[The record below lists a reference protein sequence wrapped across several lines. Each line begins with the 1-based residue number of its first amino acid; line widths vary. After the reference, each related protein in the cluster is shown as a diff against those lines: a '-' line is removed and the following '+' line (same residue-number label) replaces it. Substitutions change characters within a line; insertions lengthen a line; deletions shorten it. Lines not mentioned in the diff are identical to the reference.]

1 MDRLTISSD
10 AGGCLPCFDAYGQVC
25 GMDVGAPGALLETLA
40 ELVARGVPLPEA
52 LPAFTANVAS
62 ALRLPTKGRIAVGAD
77 ADLLC
82 LDEAGGVHH
91 LIARGRVHWLGGAR
105 RLAGTFEHDARTA

>member
-10 AGGCLPCFDAYGQVC
+10 AGGCLPCFDAHGQVC

-91 LIARGRVHWLGGAR
+91 LIARGRIHWRDGSR
-105 RLAGTFEHDARTA
+105 RLSGTFEQGDSPA